1 MIQNTKY
8 KIVKNLFMEFQ
19 NVNPNGH
26 NLVINNLHPIIL
38 FFSKNIE
45 N

>member
-1 MIQNTKY
+1 MEL
-8 KIVKNLFMEFQ
+8 KNA
-19 NVNPNGH
+19 NPNGH
-26 NLVINNLHPIIL
+26 IAVKNNVHPIIL